1 MTELNTTREK
11 VYQICWSVFFI
22 LVSIIAII
30 PILRVVSISLSS
42 KEAILQG
49 KVLVFPIG
57 FNTDA
62 YAKALKTGNFLASM
76 GYSVGLML
84 AAVAINMTMTLLL
97 AYPLS
102 RRNLKLSGVFMTFCV
117 LTMYLNPGTIPNYFN
132 VRDFGLI
139 NKISALLIPGALSV
153 YNMIIMR
160 TAFRSINEALYEA
173 SKIEGCSEFGIL
185 WRIAIPLCVPTIAT
199 LALFYA
205 VSRWNGIE
213 DQLYY
218 INKSSLYTVQMTLKQ
233 MIESIQI
240 SAEEG
245 STTQLVQDNVKS
257 ASITMSMLPM
267 LLVYPFI
274 QRFFTSGIMIGAV
287 KG

>member
-1 MTELNTTREK
+1 MSELNTTKEK
-11 VYQICWSVFFI
+11 VYQICWGAFFI
-22 LVSIIAII
+22 LVSIIALI
-30 PILRVVSISLSS
+30 PILRVVSISMSS

-57 FNTDA
+57 FNMDA
-62 YAKALKTGNFLASM
+62 YAKALKTGNFLGSM
-76 GYSVGLML
+76 AYSVGLML
-84 AAVAINMTMTLLL
+84 AAVAINMVMTLLM

-102 RRNLKLSGVFMTFCV
+102 RRNLKLSSVFMTFCV

-139 NKISALLIPGALSV
+139 NKVWALLIPGALSV

-218 INKSSLYTVQMTLKQ
+218 INKSNLYTVQMTLKQ